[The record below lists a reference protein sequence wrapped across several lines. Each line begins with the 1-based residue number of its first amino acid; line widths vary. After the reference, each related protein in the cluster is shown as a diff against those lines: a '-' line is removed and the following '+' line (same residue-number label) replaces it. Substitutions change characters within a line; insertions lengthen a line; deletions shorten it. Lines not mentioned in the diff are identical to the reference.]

1 MLARAGLPTFLILG
15 ALSLTSAAQA
25 FDRSC
30 AQKQEAQGQNA
41 DRCMASVTVPE
52 TIVYGTL
59 SDHGAAVGDRYDAQG
74 NPVDRQGN
82 IVAVPTGR
90 SGAVREVFVQEPTF
104 RR

>member
-1 MLARAGLPTFLILG
+1 MFVRASLPSFLILG

-25 FDRSC
+25 FDRTC
-30 AQKQEAQGQNA
+30 TQRQDPQAN
-41 DRCMASVTVPE
+41 RCVASVTVPE
-52 TIVYGTL
+52 TVVYGTL
-59 SDHGAAVGDRYDAQG
+59 SDHGAAVGERYDWQG

-90 SGAVREVFVQEPTF
+90 SGSTREVFVQEPAF

>member
-30 AQKQEAQGQNA
+30 AQKQDAQGQNA

>member
-30 AQKQEAQGQNA
+30 AQKQDARGQNA